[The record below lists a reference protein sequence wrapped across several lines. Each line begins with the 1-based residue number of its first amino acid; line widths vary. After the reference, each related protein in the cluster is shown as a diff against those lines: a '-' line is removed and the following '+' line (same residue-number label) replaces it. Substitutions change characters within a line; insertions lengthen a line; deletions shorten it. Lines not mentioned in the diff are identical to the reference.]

1 MTAQGDSVAELAGQL
16 PAGNGAALADIRQAT
31 KQRRY
36 LLAITDPQPVAHL
49 SAVWQSAAQA
59 AVIGIFVILFI
70 TALDL
75 ARAMLLPA
83 ASAFVIGLMLG
94 PLSARAKAYGIPP
107 LITAITLWL
116 LVVIVFYGVIIL
128 LSAPALN
135 WIAKAPEIGRI
146 IKEKLQVL
154 DQPLSAL
161 RTLRDAVLPQGENS
175 RFGFDIANF
184 VQPAVVFV
192 TPAIGQV
199 FIFFGTLFFFLLGR
213 ARLRHVM
220 VILFEDHD
228 SRLRMLKIINDIEHN
243 LTKYLSVVA
252 IINFAVGLTAG
263 VITYFV
269 GLPNPVAW
277 GVLAFILNFV
287 PYMGALIM
295 EVVLLAVG
303 LVTFPALTHALIAPL
318 LYFGFTTLE
327 GHFITPSIM
336 GRRLA
341 LNPLTVFL
349 SLIFWTW
356 LWGPVGAFLAVPL
369 LIVALVA
376 IQHLFPQDDRVLP
389 G

>member
-1 MTAQGDSVAELAGQL
+1 MGGVAEMTVQSLAK
-16 PAGNGAALADIRQAT
+16 NGPPRIDTRQVA
-31 KQRRY
+31 KQRAD
-36 LLAITDPQPVAHL
+36 LLAINDPQPVEHV
-49 SAVWQSAAQA
+49 SAVWRTAAQA
-59 AVIGIFVILFI
+59 ATIGIFIILFI

-75 ARAMLLPA
+75 ARAMLLSA
-83 ASAFVIGLMLG
+83 TSAFVFGLMLG
-94 PLSARAKAYGIPP
+94 PLSARAKAFGMPS
-107 LITAITLWL
+107 LITAIVLWL
-116 LVVIVFYGVIIL
+116 LVVAVFYGVIIL
-128 LSAPALN
+128 LATPALD

-161 RTLRDAVLPQGENS
+161 RSLRDAVMPQGDNS
-175 RFGFDIANF
+175 RFGFDIVNF

-192 TPAIGQV
+192 TPAIGQIL
-199 FIFFGTLFFFLLGR
+199 IFFGTLFFFLLGR
-213 ARLRHVM
+213 ARLRHVI
-220 VILFEDHD
+220 VILFEHHD
-228 SRLRMLKIINDIEHN
+228 SRLRMLKIITDIEHN

-252 IINFAVGLTAG
+252 MINFVVGLIAG
-263 VITYFV
+263 LITYFI
-269 GLPNPVAW
+269 GLPNPIAW
-277 GVLAFILNFV
+277 GVLAFILNFI
-287 PYMGALIM
+287 PYIGALIL

-303 LVTFPALTHALIAPL
+303 LVTFPSLTTALIAPL

-327 GHFITPSIM
+327 GHFVTPSIM
-336 GRRLA
+336 GHRLA

-376 IQHLFPQDDRVLP
+376 INHLFPEEERILP

>member
-1 MTAQGDSVAELAGQL
+1 VVELAGQL
-16 PAGNGAALADIRQAT
+16 PTGNGAARVDIRQAE

-49 SAVWQSAAQA
+49 SDVLQTAAQA
-59 AVIGIFVILFI
+59 AAIGIFLILLI
-70 TALDL
+70 TAFDL

-94 PLSARAKAYGIPP
+94 PLSARAKAYGIPS
-107 LITAITLWL
+107 LITAIGLWL
-116 LVVIVFYGVIIL
+116 LVVFVSYGVIIL
-128 LSAPALN
+128 LSAPALD

-146 IKEKLQVL
+146 IKDKLQVL

-161 RTLRDAVLPQGENS
+161 RALRDAVLPQGENS

-228 SRLRMLKIINDIEHN
+228 SRLRMLKIINDIERN

-252 IINFAVGLTAG
+252 IINFVVGLAAG

-287 PYMGALIM
+287 PYIGALTM

-303 LVTFPALTHALIAPL
+303 LVTFPALTQALIAPL

-356 LWGPVGAFLAVPL
+356 LWGPVGAFLAVPFM
-369 LIVALVA
+369 IVGLVA
-376 IQHLFPQDDRVLP
+376 IHHLFPQDDRVLP